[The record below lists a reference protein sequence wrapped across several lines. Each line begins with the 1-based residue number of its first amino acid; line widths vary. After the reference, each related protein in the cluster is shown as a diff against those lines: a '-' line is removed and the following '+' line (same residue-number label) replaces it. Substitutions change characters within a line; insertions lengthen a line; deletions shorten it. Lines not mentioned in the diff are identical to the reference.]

1 MSDFCINS
9 DNDINNLDD
18 NFCINDFNFKNST
31 IIKPQPNKQKLAQK
45 LIFVDSAFHN
55 VENDTFTV
63 TFDETIRDVVEIEL
77 MTCHL
82 PPAGNSTGINEY
94 NYTKKI
100 NYLLLFLEDLDLPT
114 YKIASNSSISRCFA
128 RLPIPG
134 KAANIFFGRIKNFTN
149 VIECKP
155 ILQSLNKLKI
165 KITDKNGNPLGTGED
180 ALMKNNPI
188 TTTGLP
194 DPVRSVQLTF
204 GITYQTTPDLFDH

>member
-1 MSDFCINS
+1 MSEICINS

-45 LIFVDSAFHN
+45 LIFIDSAFHDVN
-55 VENDTFTV
+55 NDTFTV

-77 MTCHL
+77 MSCHL
-82 PPAGNSTGINEY
+82 PVPTKSGETTGDDLYDY
-94 NYTKKI
+94 NKN

-114 YKIASNSSISRCFA
+114 YKIASHPSISRCFS
-128 RLPIPG
+128 RLPVPG
-134 KAANIFFGRIKNFTN
+134 KAANIFFGRIKHFTN

-155 ILQSLNKLKI
+155 ILQSLNKFKI
-165 KITDKNGNPLGTGED
+165 KITNKNGQSLNPS
-180 ALMKNNPI
+180 LMS
-188 TTTGLP
+188 TTN
-194 DPVRSVQLTF
+194 DDNENKIVNRSVQLTF